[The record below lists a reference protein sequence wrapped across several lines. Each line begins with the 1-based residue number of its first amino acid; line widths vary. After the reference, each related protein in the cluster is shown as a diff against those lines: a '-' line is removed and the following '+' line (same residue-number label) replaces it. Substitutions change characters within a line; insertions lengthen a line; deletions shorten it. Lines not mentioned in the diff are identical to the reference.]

1 LQPRLQAGLRAH
13 AQARF
18 GQTKFTRLRWV
29 VESVEPT
36 DRVEGVYCATVEGT
50 HAFALAGNILTGNCF
65 TCGEAG
71 DALDWLE
78 KMEGEGFVEAF
89 RRLAALANV
98 SLPEPEE
105 SPEAKAQRERQ
116 GRITDLLRRAGQFY
130 VASLTAPEGAKALH
144 YLTGRGLDEETMARW
159 GLGYAPQ
166 GHAVRGLLA
175 EWGFTQAEGLAAGLL
190 AQRDD
195 GAVRDRFWHRIIFP
209 LHDRAARL
217 VGFAGRAMG
226 ADVKPKYLNSP
237 QTEMFNKR
245 QLLYGLAQARA
256 AIRRTGEVVVVEGYM
271 DAIAAHS
278 AGHQNVVAQ
287 MGTMITDEQLA
298 ILGQQAQRVIL
309 GLDTDRAGA
318 LATDRAAGKLIKAG
332 MLDALVLDLPD
343 GKDPDEF
350 IRGGGD
356 WGAAVKAAKPLPT
369 HMIAA
374 AAAEVDHERP
384 REVSGAIRM
393 LLGVLAAVSDPL
405 ARDHYEAQIARAFG
419 VERAMIDRL
428 AGRKGDRPPVQP
440 PGVGPGLIPDLPAV
454 DREPYLLG
462 LYLAYR
468 EVPPALDWDI
478 DPADFTD
485 PALRALFVATAPL
498 AILGEGPG
506 AVIDATGDP
515 EVKQRAESIIIDTW
529 DRHGPE
535 YPCAVQEALAILGV
549 LRAERQRRD
558 VRELADLIRDAAAA
572 GDHPAVRDLSARLR
586 ALTVR

>member
-1 LQPRLQAGLRAH
+1 MWDKRLIEEVRDRTDLAALVGGRVQLRQSGGSLKGLCPFHTERNPS
-13 AQARF
+13 F
-18 GQTKFTRLRWV
+18 YVYPDSGNYVCFSCGQ
-29 VESVEPT
+29 S
-36 DRVEGVYCATVEGT
+36 
-50 HAFALAGNILTGNCF
+50 
-65 TCGEAG
+65 G
-71 DALDWLE
+71 DAIEWLAQT
-78 KMEGEGFVEAF
+78 EGLGFVEAF
-89 RRLAALANV
+89 QRLATLANV

-105 SPEAKAQRERQ
+105 SPEAKAERERQ

-130 VASLTAPEGAKALH
+130 TASLTAPEGAKALH
-144 YLTGRGLDEETMARW
+144 YLMKRGMDEETMARW

-166 GHAVRGLLA
+166 GHAVRGFLT
-175 EWGFTQAEGLAAGLL
+175 EWGYTQAEGLAAGLL

-195 GAVRDRFWHRIIFP
+195 GAVRDRFWDRIIFP

-226 ADVKPKYLNSP
+226 DVKPKYLNSP
-237 QTEMFNKR
+237 QTEVFNKR
-245 QLLYGLAQARA
+245 QLLYGLAQARG

-298 ILGQQAQRVIL
+298 ALGQAAQRVIL

-384 REVSGAIRM
+384 RDVSNAIRV
-393 LLGVLAAVSDPL
+393 LLGILAAVSDPL
-405 ARDHYEAQIARAFG
+405 ARDHYEAQVARAFG
-419 VERAMIDRL
+419 VERAMIDRI
-428 AGRKGDRPPVQP
+428 AGRKGGGPPVRPP
-440 PGVGPGLIPDLPAV
+440 GAGPGLIPDLPAV
-454 DREPYLLG
+454 EREPYLLG

-468 EVPPALDWDI
+468 EVPSALDWDI
-478 DPADFTD
+478 DPSDFTD
-485 PALRALFVATAPL
+485 PGLRALFVATAPL

-506 AVIDATGDP
+506 AVLDATSDP
-515 EVKQRAESIIIDTW
+515 EVRQRAETVVIDTW
-529 DRHGPE
+529 ERHGPE
-535 YPCAVQEALAILGV
+535 YPCAVQEAMAILGL
-549 LRAERQRRD
+549 LRAERQREMLRG
-558 VRELADLIRDAAAA
+558 LADAIRVAAEA
-572 GDHPAVRDLSARLR
+572 GDRPAVRDLTARLH
-586 ALTVR
+586 ALGGR